1 MSAAWIWILALLA
14 GISEAGPQTLHASAS
29 PPLTPTGGVAAGDWK
44 KESRWK
50 VKSHHD
56 AGGFKG
62 QTFEFEL
69 HLKTTDGTT
78 RADFADYYMEGTM
91 SGNTFTGKTY
101 RGNGEHLGEGVI
113 NFNPSARTFSGTW
126 SDKFKASGTWT
137 GTLIWEHS
145 GISDEDLRAIQ
156 QANRGKPR
164 GKITIPKG
172 SVDLYALAFRKW
184 KGPITGQFPVYA
196 GDRVRTGPESTCV
209 ILISTPSGAEDRIEM
224 LPDTIVEIPPLPEP
238 YGIALEDGTIRC
250 TVNRPPLPDPEP
262 SPFNVRT
269 PTTVV
274 GTRGTVF
281 IVRHDAIVKADFVLL
296 REGRLEIKSQSD
308 ARFLSPSRQIYFEGG
323 KFSPIYVLEEDTW
336 ARVASGRSIPSVA
349 EMKKAKQ
356 ASVAEQKESLGVVGQ
371 PAGVTRIV
379 RFEGKEI
386 ETLYQRQE
394 SGGRL
399 IDVYYFPIKD
409 RGKDVFQ
416 DGEQLWGRFVRDP
429 AAGTPDQSRVQYWRV
444 NWVKKDGR
452 WLEEQSR
459 IGGFEVLGKG

>member
-29 PPLTPTGGVAAGDWK
+29 PPLTPTGAVAAGDWK

-126 SDKFKASGTWT
+126 RDKFKASGTWT
-137 GTLIWEHS
+137 GTLIWA
-145 GISDEDLRAIQ
+145 DTDLGGGGQAIG
-156 QANRGKPR
+156 AIRGKLKNPV
-164 GKITIPKG
+164 G
-172 SVDLYALAFRKW
+172 SVEVYSESFQKW
-184 KGPITGQFPVYA
+184 TRVTGEWVVRA
-196 GDRVRTGPESTCV
+196 GDRVRTGPDSRCTV
-209 ILISTPSGAEDRIEM
+209 FISTPSGAEDRMDLLQNTLAEVPA
-224 LPDTIVEIPPLPEP
+224 LPAAQGVS
-238 YGIALEDGTIRC
+238 LEEGTIRC
-250 TVNRPPLPDPEP
+250 TVNQARPPARLEP
-262 SPFNVRT
+262 NPFNVRT
-269 PTTVV
+269 PTLVV
-274 GTRGTVF
+274 SARGTEF
-281 IVRHDAIVKADFVLL
+281 IVRHDAIVKADLVLL

-308 ARFLSPSRQIYFEGG
+308 ARFLSPSRQIYVEGG
-323 KFSPIYVLEEDTW
+323 KFSPIYMLEQDTW

-356 ASVAEQKESLGVVGQ
+356 ASVAEQKESLGAVGQ